1 MQDTME
7 IGNEQSG
14 IFLHVNLRA
23 MRKRLQLSQE
33 ELASRVGLNRGNIA
47 SYEKGTAEPKICNLL
62 RLSKFFKISV
72 LDLTQKD
79 LSNGD
84 TVEIASENYE
94 RISTAEQELIKQFMK
109 RTEELEAVIQSLHTC
124 SHFKAR
130 TIGELPKDMQILMF
144 NFEQLYDAS
153 QNLMRNHKALLD
165 FIRCKIK

>member
-1 MQDTME
+1 ME

-23 MRKRLQLSQE
+23 MRKKLQLSQE

-84 TVEIASENYE
+84 TIEIAADNYE

-130 TIGELPKDMQILMF
+130 TIGELPKDVQILMI